1 MSSLLSVKGLTLRRG
16 DGSGSA
22 IINDLSLDVK
32 EGEVIVVRGASGSG
46 KTTLLKCIPSYR
58 TRVQYVPQRPSLLPG
73 TPLELVSLLQSFS
86 ARRSTSKGTL
96 EDAMR
101 IAGDWG
107 VEKTLWMRPWAT
119 LSGGEGQR
127 VALAIALAA
136 GGAEVLLLD
145 EPTSALD
152 EPTTIKVEK
161 TLLAMLRVSLSS
173 QRS

>member
-1 MSSLLSVKGLTLRRG
+1 MYMIRGRSCCVASESRSASADRLWMDGANPEDRHRSTVRLCLLCCPIHADRAG
-16 DGSGSA
+16 
-22 IINDLSLDVK
+22 
-32 EGEVIVVRGASGSG
+32 
-46 KTTLLKCIPSYR
+46 IPSYR

-86 ARRSTSKGTL
+86 ARRSTSQDTL

-101 IAGDWG
+101 IAGDWD

-136 GGAEVLLLD
+136 GGAELLLLD
-145 EPTSALD
+145 GALC
-152 EPTTIKVEK
+152 
-161 TLLAMLRVSLSS
+161 LL
-173 QRS
+173 